1 MSQNTEVKRMFAC
14 VVSGRVIPERTW
26 VTLEPAP
33 YPFGIVW
40 DKQRFNALVVVSK
53 AQVVVSLLSEN
64 PITIDNTLRNRVATF
79 VRMLI
84 DTYGY
89 VEGHGLDFEIT
100 SIIDPDNGKHMVPS
114 VQIDSLHRSKS
125 ERESNFDTLFRL
137 LFSDG
142 LTQSQQT
149 QCRRALAD
157 LREAILSPNDTG
169 LYCYRAVES
178 IRQFYLDPKDGDDD
192 SHSWKRMRDSLRI
205 ARPWLDEMKK
215 NYRNPL
221 AHGKEVEMSG
231 EEREQAMQRVWKV
244 MDRFFVSAL
253 KDFQPLDES
262 RYKLID

>member
-1 MSQNTEVKRMFAC
+1 MFAC
-14 VVSGRVIPERTW
+14 VVNGRVIPERTW

-33 YPFGIVW
+33 YRFEIEW
-40 DKQRFNALVVVSK
+40 DKQSFYALVVISN
-53 AQVVVSLLSEN
+53 AQVVVSLLSEK
-64 PITIDNTLRNRVATF
+64 PITINNTLHNRVTTF

-89 VEGHGLDFEIT
+89 VEGRGLDFEIT
-100 SIIDPDNGKHMVPS
+100 SIIDPESGKYMVPS
-114 VQIDSLHRSKS
+114 VQIDSLHSSKS
-125 ERESNFDTLFRL
+125 ERECNFDTLFKL

-142 LTQSQQT
+142 LTQSNQT

-157 LREAILSPNDTG
+157 LREAILSSDDTG

-178 IRQFYLDPKDGDDD
+178 IRQCYIDPKDGGND
-192 SHSWKRMRDSLRI
+192 SLSWERMRDFLRI
-205 ARPWLDEMKK
+205 ARPWLDEMRK

-244 MDRFFVSAL
+244 IDRFFVSAMNN
-253 KDFQPLDES
+253 FQPLDKPKYE
-262 RYKLID
+262 LID